1 MRLYGTLDGNL
12 VRGRSAYELAC
23 MNGYTGTEKEW
34 LETLKGEPGEKGET
48 GDPGVYIGTD
58 EPTDE
63 DVRVWVDPDG
73 GADELPGLKYV
84 KDDPSDHG
92 GVIEGWVNLPENP
105 PAGMYINSASGNYSH
120 AEGYGTIAS
129 GQWSHS
135 ENAFN
140 TADGEAAHAEGYQTE
155 AHGADAH
162 SEGQYTKARSHASHA
177 EGVSTTAINSAAHA
191 EGNGTV
197 ARGQNSHCEG
207 LGTIAAGQNQHVQG
221 KYNVEDSNNTYAM
234 IIGNGT
240 SDGNRSNAFALKWDG
255 AFVLANGSEIQPYEM
270 AVCYHISS
278 LYQEQGSTNI
288 VGDIIGTFDRTLP
301 KGKTILMSYEGEC
314 YYYSTSYFSYI
325 DYHVWSTPV
334 MYDKTDTTTPRLFV
348 KTFTSYDL
356 QKFTFKKV
364 YLDEL
369 ATTTSNGFMS
379 ATDKQRL
386 DTIYAALTASGVI

>member
-1 MRLYGTLDGNL
+1 MSLYGTLDGNL

-105 PAGMYINSASGNYSH
+105 PAGMYINKASGNCSH

-129 GQWSHS
+129 GQWSHA

-155 AHGADAH
+155 AHGADSH

-177 EGVSTTAINSAAHA
+177 EGVSTTALNTAAHA
-191 EGNGTV
+191 EGSGTV

-221 KYNVEDSNNTYAM
+221 KYNVEDTNNIYAM
-234 IIGNGT
+234 IVGNGT
-240 SDGNRSNAFALKWDG
+240 GDNDRSNAFAVKWDG
-255 AFVLANGSEIQPYEM
+255 TIVFGNGSEFNQFVVNVEQYDSQPYMRSDKTYAQITAIVEAEIFPVVKYIDRTTEYPRPDFNGM
-270 AVCYHISS
+270 YPYAGKLNDGERDYHHFTRASMHIDGGGNA
-278 LYQEQGSTNI
+278 LC
-288 VGDIIGTFDRTLP
+288 TFDD
-301 KGKTILMSYEGEC
+301 IMFFDDGE
-314 YYYSTSYFSYI
+314 I
-325 DYHVWSTPV
+325 RAD
-334 MYDKTDTTTPRLFV
+334 
-348 KTFTSYDL
+348 
-356 QKFTFKKV
+356 
-364 YLDEL
+364 
-369 ATTTSNGFMS
+369 SNSVQM
-379 ATDKQRL
+379 T
-386 DTIYAALTASGVI
+386 